1 MTEFD
6 FERLWR
12 EHRALIAEHGRVQTR
27 CSALLAEQARHI
39 EALEAEVMRLRGRV
53 IAGDTALAIARE
65 QRDALAATIP
75 GLPRRLALTR
85 RVDALKARV
94 QTLTRELASRQWR
107 ATSSL
112 RGDLRSDA
120 AGLAFVRPAHG
131 ATAILDA
138 CTQRSAEDER
148 SGQPADPRVGAQSG
162 VQYRGR
168 GRSGE
173 HVPASLAPAVLCVVS
188 RAEEIPSTH
197 QVLAACAAAAGGQA
211 QVTCMEG
218 DACQLEA
225 SLRAADMVICQTGC
239 LSHNAYW
246 RVEDHCRRTG
256 KPCIVVNAVERGETA
271 ADPE

>member
-27 CSALLAEQARHI
+27 CSALLAEQARRI

-65 QRDALAATIP
+65 QRDALAAAIP

-107 ATSSL
+107 AASSL

-120 AGLAFVRPAHG
+120 AGLASVRPAHG

-138 CTQRSAEDER
+138 CTHHSADDER
-148 SGQPADPRVGAQSG
+148 SGRREGPRVGTQSG
-162 VQYRGR
+162 VHYRGR
-168 GRSGE
+168 GQSGDR
-173 HVPASLAPAVLCVVS
+173 VPASLAPAVLCVVS
-188 RAEEIPSTH
+188 RAEEIPATH
-197 QVLAACAAAAGGQA
+197 QVLAACTAAGGQA

-256 KPCIVVNAVERGETA
+256 KPCIVVNAGERGETA
-271 ADPE
+271 ADLE